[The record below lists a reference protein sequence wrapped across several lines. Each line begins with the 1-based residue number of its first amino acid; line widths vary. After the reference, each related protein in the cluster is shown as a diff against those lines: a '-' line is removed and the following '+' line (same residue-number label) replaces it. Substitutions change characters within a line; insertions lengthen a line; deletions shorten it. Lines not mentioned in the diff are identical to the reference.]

1 MAEKVLMLALSP
13 TMEDGTIVSWHKG
26 EGDTVGNG
34 EVLCEVETDKATM
47 DYESM
52 QEGTLL
58 KILVGEGETAKVE
71 QPIAVIGEE
80 GENIDEMLAE
90 IEAEAAGGGSGEAE
104 GGGAGKTE
112 TASDGAAGGEAG
124 KAAGGEAA
132 SGGEESSE
140 AGKSAESAA
149 AADTGEAA
157 AEAGAGAGAA
167 GGEEPAGAEGG
178 RTKASPLARNLARQ
192 AGLDLSRIQGSGP
205 GGRVVQRDIET
216 AIEGGAQKPQLSPE
230 LARKA
235 AAAGGGGAAGAPAA
249 AGPTGIEEQHLP
261 VSRKRAII
269 AQRLSESKFSAPH
282 YYLSLSIAVDPLTGS
297 RKSINARRQKGGAD
311 KLSLNAFLIKIAAE
325 AIKRFPIVNSS
336 WEQEEIHI
344 HGSID
349 IGLAVAQ
356 EDGLITPVVRNC
368 GGKGIAQIDAELKDL
383 VERARQNG
391 LSPEEYTGAT
401 FSISNLGSYGIEE
414 FTAVINPPGSAILAV
429 GAVTEQ
435 PKRLEDGSISFDNRM
450 KVTLSCDHRVID
462 GAVGADFLRTL
473 KEIAEDPFASLV

>member
-26 EGDTVGNG
+26 EGDTVSNG

-80 GENIDEMLAE
+80 GENIDGLLEE
-90 IEAEAAGGGSGEAE
+90 IEAESA
-104 GGGAGKTE
+104 GGGAGGE
-112 TASDGAAGGEAG
+112 ESAGTG
-124 KAAGGEAA
+124 
-132 SGGEESSE
+132 GGEESSE
-140 AGKSAESAA
+140 AGETAGTTETVEAGETAGTAGTGAAGES
-149 AADTGEAA
+149 GEAA
-157 AEAGAGAGAA
+157 AEEAASVPAA
-167 GGEEPAGAEGG
+167 GTSPTAAEDESG

-192 AGLDLSRIQGSGP
+192 AGLDISLIQGSGP
-205 GGRVVQRDIET
+205 GGRVVQRDIEK

-230 LARKA
+230 LAKKA
-235 AAAGGGGAAGAPAA
+235 AAAAGTGAAGAGASA
-249 AGPTGIEEQHLP
+249 TAGTSGIAEQRLP

-282 YYLSLSIAVDPLTGS
+282 YYLSLSIAVDLLTES
-297 RKSINARRQKGGAD
+297 RKAINTRRQKSGEE

-356 EDGLITPVVRNC
+356 EDGLITPVLRNC

-391 LSPEEYTGAT
+391 LAPEEYTGAT